1 MSRPLQIMIVDDSD
15 DDRLFARVFLNRVV
29 PDAVLHEFS
38 YAEHALDFIK
48 SPDRPPID
56 LILLDISMPRM
67 DGFEF
72 IDKFVTLY
80 PEHKGPARVV
90 VMSHS
95 IDPKDYDWAEKH
107 EGLVGFLTKPIT
119 QNSMS
124 SIIDQLVLDA
134 P

>member
-1 MSRPLQIMIVDDSD
+1 MTSPLQVMIVDDSD
-15 DDRLFARVFLNRVV
+15 DDRLFARVFIKRVD
-29 PDAVLHEFS
+29 PEIMLHEFS
-38 YAEHALDFIK
+38 YADTALEFIK

-72 IDKFVTLY
+72 IDRFVSLY
-80 PEHKGPARVV
+80 PEHKGPSRVV

-95 IDPKDYDWAEKH
+95 IDPKDHEWAHKH

-119 QNSMS
+119 LESMGE
-124 SIIDQLVLDA
+124 VLQQVKDPA
-134 P
+134 A